1 MGPPPRATVS
11 SHPGGGGPDSAW
23 RLPWRG
29 WWAVSLGVVL
39 GTALQLQQARL
50 WSAPL
55 YLSLAGA
62 ALGGLVWLLAVP
74 RCRWGARWAGTR
86 GQAGPWGLVVLGL
99 TAALAFAQVGL
110 RARALRDQAL
120 PAALEGVEVQV
131 SGPISAM
138 PQRLA
143 WGQRFLLVPE
153 VASVAGQ
160 AVSLPSPLWLSWS
173 GGVESLAPLS
183 LAPATPNR
191 AKPSAAAPAATSTS
205 AVVPELRAG
214 DRWRLTVRLR
224 RVHGTLNPGGFD
236 QELWLWEQGVLAT
249 GSVRLGAEGAAP
261 ERLTP
266 SAAYPVERWRQAV
279 REAIWQRLL
288 AGPPEAA
295 AARQAGVVVA
305 LVTGDQR
312 AIERHDWAVFRSTGV
327 AHLMSI
333 SGLHITLLA
342 WLARRVLGGLWRQTA
357 RASGRLGRACLHWPS
372 PLVGSLGGLAVAL
385 AYSVFCGWGVPA
397 QRTVGMLLVL
407 TGLQL
412 SGRRWPWF
420 AVWSLMAAVVLLWD
434 PWAWLQPGFWL
445 SFVAVGVLFATD
457 LGRRSPEADDALAL
471 ASPGGVPWVLL
482 RGTLRSAAGLL
493 REQGVLTLAL
503 APLTLCLFGQ
513 LSLVGLL
520 ANLLAI
526 PWVTGVV
533 TPLALLGCLCPPL
546 WTASAWAVQA
556 LLGLL
561 DWLST
566 WPLATWSVAL
576 PPAWATVAGLAGG
589 LLCVGPW
596 PLRWRC
602 LGWPCLLPVLLWQPG
617 RPDPGRFELLA
628 ADVGQGNAVI
638 VRTAQHTLV
647 YDAGPRYTPD
657 SDAGDRVLL
666 PLLRGAGE
674 VPERLVLSHRDTDH
688 TGGAAALLAAYPGL
702 ALWSSLAPDHPLLA
716 ARPHTPCRAGQAWV
730 WDGVRFEFLH
740 PGPEPPGPEPPG
752 PAPRPNARSCVLR
765 VQDAHGVSAL
775 LPGDIEQAQEAALL
789 AQGQPLAADWLLVP
803 HHGSRTSSSLP
814 FVIAVAPQVAVV
826 QAGYRNR
833 FGHPAAAVRD
843 RYLGRE
849 VQWVETPI
857 CGAALWRSQQP
868 DTVLCERERQ
878 ARYWHWPLQP

>member
-1 MGPPPRATVS
+1 MSTRRGA
-11 SHPGGGGPDSAW
+11 GGPDSAW

-29 WWAVSLGVVL
+29 WWAASLGVVL

-50 WSAPL
+50 WPATA
-55 YLSLAGA
+55 YLGLAA
-62 ALGGLVWLLAVP
+62 VALGGVIALRLTG
-74 RCRWGARWAGTR
+74 RRWGPSAGGGFSR
-86 GQAGPWGLVVLGL
+86 SGAWGVAVLVLA
-99 TAALAFAQVGL
+99 AALACAQVGL
-110 RARALRDQAL
+110 RALWLRDNAL
-120 PAALEGVEVQV
+120 PAALEGVDLQV
-131 SGPISAM
+131 TGQISAM

-143 WGQRFLLVPE
+143 WGQRFYLVPE
-153 VASVAGQ
+153 SASLAGQ
-160 AVSLPSPLWLSWS
+160 SVSLPSPLWLSWS
-173 GGVESLAPLS
+173 GPAGAAVPSS
-183 LAPATPNR
+183 APAAVPR
-191 AKPSAAAPAATSTS
+191 GFSAAAAP
-205 AVVPELRAG
+205 VPELRAG
-214 DRWRLTVRLR
+214 DRWRFTLRLR
-224 RVHGTLNPGGFD
+224 RVHGALNPGGFD

-249 GSVRLGAEGAAP
+249 GSVRGGVDGAAP
-261 ERLTP
+261 ERLAP

-312 AIERHDWAVFRSTGV
+312 AIERHDWSVFRATGV

-342 WLARRVLGGLWRQTA
+342 WLARRALGTLWRQTA
-357 RASGRLGRACLHWPS
+357 RGSGRLGRACLHWPAPRVAS
-372 PLVGSLGGLAVAL
+372 AGGLAVAL

-407 TGLQL
+407 TGLQW
-412 SGRRWPWF
+412 SGRRWPWS
-420 AVWSLMAAVVLLWD
+420 AVWLLMAAVVLLWD

-457 LGRRSPEADDALAL
+457 AGLGVGASEAPAL
-471 ASPGGVPWVLL
+471 ASEGQAPRAAFRRLG
-482 RGTLRSAAGLL
+482 RSVWGLW

-503 APLTLCLFGQ
+503 APLSLCLFGQ

-546 WTASAWAVQA
+546 WTVSAWAVQG
-556 LLGLL
+556 LLGVLGG
-561 DWLST
+561 LST

-576 PPAWATVAGLAGG
+576 PPVWAAVAGLVGG

-602 LGWPCLLPVLLWQPG
+602 LGWPCLLPVLLWQAE

-638 VRTAQHTLV
+638 VRTARHTLV

-688 TGGAAALLAAYPGL
+688 TGGAAALLAAYPAL
-702 ALWSSLAPDHPLLA
+702 ALWTSLEPEHPLLSG
-716 ARPHTPCRAGQAWV
+716 RRHTACRAGQAWT

-740 PGPEPPGPEPPG
+740 PGPEPP
-752 PAPRPNARSCVLR
+752 APTLRPNARSCVLR
-765 VQDAHGVSAL
+765 VQDALGVSAL

-814 FVIAVAPQVAVV
+814 FVAAVSPRVAVV

-833 FGHPAAAVRD
+833 FGHPADAVRD
-843 RYLGRE
+843 RYLARDL
-849 VQWVETPI
+849 QWVETPI

-868 DTVLCERERQ
+868 DTVVCERERRS
-878 ARYWHWPLQP
+878 RYWHWPLQP